1 MRLSHRHSHAVQVR
15 SGLTLLEVLLA
26 SALAVVLMAALYVA
40 LEVQLRLA
48 NTGREAVEQATLVR
62 AIVQRLNNDLTGGL
76 CPTTPPADTSGAAT
90 TTTETDAAASATSA
104 VTTSDTIAFGSGVIG
119 ESDRLT
125 LFVSRVAGAGRN
137 IDESGETPLPSDI
150 RRVMYWLTDHGMA
163 RQEIPWVTSERLQT
177 STDPDFEDGKSEKDF
192 VIADEVTKLQFEY
205 WDGSAWASSWDGKA
219 LAADGKTPRGPPA
232 AIRVRF
238 TLRLP
243 GDHPGQTVEKEFR
256 HTVALLT
263 AGGPATADTA
273 QTGQ

>member
-1 MRLSHRHSHAVQVR
+1 MRLSPLHSHVVRVR
-15 SGLTLLEVLLA
+15 SGFTLLEVLLA

-76 CPTTPPADTSGAAT
+76 CPTTPPADTSGGAASTTTDASAAAT
-90 TTTETDAAASATSA
+90 PAA
-104 VTTSDTIAFGSGVIG
+104 TTSDTIAFGSGVIG

-125 LFVSRVAGAGRN
+125 LYVSRVAGAGRN
-137 IDESGETPLPSDI
+137 MDESGETSLPSDI
-150 RRVMYWLTDHGMA
+150 RRVMYWLTDYGMA

-243 GDHPGQTVEKEFR
+243 GDNPGQTVEKEFR

-273 QTGQ
+273 PTGQ